1 VISQLIEQPLYGE
14 LRTKQQLGYIVGS
27 SISES
32 EGVRSLIISVQSSA
46 VPPPQVEERINTF
59 LASYRSSLAA
69 MPKAELRAVLE
80 ALASQ
85 ATDVDQRLGSQ
96 AGRFWS
102 EIVSRRYDYGRPWR
116 TSKRLSAVTREGL
129 LALFDRKLAPGAVEE
144 RRLATHVFAQAAAPP
159 SLVVN
164 PIEDIFYPLPLD
176 RFAERVGSPPDP
188 EAIPVPR
195 LSTGTVML

>member
-1 VISQLIEQPLYGE
+1 M
-14 LRTKQQLGYIVGS
+14 
-27 SISES
+27 
-32 EGVRSLIISVQSSA
+32 SA
-46 VPPPQVEERINTF
+46 EER
-59 LASYRSSLAA
+59 
-69 MPKAELRAVLE
+69 LRAKEHE
-80 ALASQ
+80 A
-85 ATDVDQRLGSQ
+85 ATQHETNRKLMDD
-96 AGRFWS
+96 
-102 EIVSRRYDYGRPWR
+102 
-116 TSKRLSAVTREGL
+116 L
-129 LALFDRKLAPGAVEE
+129 LAEQRRRLDGQLAKCKEELNESRQARSTCLLTHSLTYPLTHSPTHPLTHFLTITYLQYSHTYLLQLAPGAVEE